1 MPVPALPITR
11 NLKRK
16 SEQMVPRIKDT
27 HRERKTQ
34 GIKGKIESQ
43 GEKKNTKAETA
54 IHNKQ

>member
-16 SEQMVPRIKDT
+16 SEQTVPRIKDT

-34 GIKGKIESQ
+34 GIKGKIER
-43 GEKKNTKAETA
+43 KKKHQSRNSHT
-54 IHNKQ
+54 